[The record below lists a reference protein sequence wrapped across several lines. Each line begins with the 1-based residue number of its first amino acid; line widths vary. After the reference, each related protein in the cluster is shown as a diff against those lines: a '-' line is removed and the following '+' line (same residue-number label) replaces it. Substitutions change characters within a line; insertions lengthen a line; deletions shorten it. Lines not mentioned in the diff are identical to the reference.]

1 MRTDCGSPR
10 VLVMDD
16 DADVLASLERGLRL
30 SGFDVATATDGAE
43 ALRNATHTRPDAIV
57 VDINVPELSG
67 VSAVTALRAMDK
79 DVPVCVLSARSSVD
93 DRVPGL
99 DAGADDYLFKPFA
112 LGELVVRVRALLR
125 GRSPAAT
132 STSKAITVG
141 ALEVDIRQRCA
152 RVSGVGLDLTRREF
166 ELLAVLAEHTPA
178 VLSRAQ
184 LLNLVWGNSHF
195 AADTGVVDMFIAYLR
210 LKLEADR
217 APRLLHTVPGVGF
230 VLRAQ

>member
-1 MRTDCGSPR
+1 MSIDCGSPR

-30 SGFDVATATDGAE
+30 SGFDVTTAKDGAE
-43 ALRNATHTRPDAIV
+43 ALRSATHTRPDVIV
-57 VDINVPELSG
+57 VDINLPVLDG
-67 VSAVTALRAMDK
+67 VSTVTALRELDM

-93 DRVPGL
+93 DGVPGL
-99 DAGADDYLFKPFA
+99 EAGADDYLFKPFA

-132 STSKAITVG
+132 SSEVITVG

-152 RVSGVGLDLTRREF
+152 RVNGVGVDLTRREF
-166 ELLAVLAEHTPA
+166 ELLAVLAEHTTA

-184 LLNLVWGNSHF
+184 LLDLVWGNSYF
-195 AADTGVVDMFIAYLR
+195 AADTGVVDVFIAYLR
-210 LKLEADR
+210 RKLEADR

>member
-1 MRTDCGSPR
+1 
-10 VLVMDD
+10 
-16 DADVLASLERGLRL
+16 
-30 SGFDVATATDGAE
+30 
-43 ALRNATHTRPDAIV
+43 
-57 VDINVPELSG
+57 
-67 VSAVTALRAMDK
+67 
-79 DVPVCVLSARSSVD
+79 
-93 DRVPGL
+93 
-99 DAGADDYLFKPFA
+99 DYLFKPFA
-112 LGELVVRVRALLR
+112 LGELVVRVRALLQ

-132 STSKAITVG
+132 SSEAITVG

-217 APRLLHTVPGVGF
+217 APRLLHTV
-230 VLRAQ
+230 L

>member
-1 MRTDCGSPR
+1 MRIDCGSPC

-30 SGFDVATATDGAE
+30 SGFDVATAKDGAE
-43 ALRNATHTRPDAIV
+43 P
-57 VDINVPELSG
+57 
-67 VSAVTALRAMDK
+67 LRAMDK
-79 DVPVCVLSARSSVD
+79 EVPVRVLSARSSVD

-99 DAGADDYLFKPFA
+99 TAGADDYLFKPFT
-112 LGELVVRVRALLR
+112 LGELVVRVRALVQ

-132 STSKAITVG
+132 SSSEAITVG

-166 ELLAVLAEHTPA
+166 EPLAVLAEHTPA

-195 AADTGVVDMFIAYLR
+195 AA
-210 LKLEADR
+210 
-217 APRLLHTVPGVGF
+217 
-230 VLRAQ
+230 

>member
-30 SGFDVATATDGAE
+30 SGFDVATAKDGAE
-43 ALRNATHTRPDAIV
+43 ALRSATHTRPDAIV
-57 VDINVPELSG
+57 VDINLPVLDG

-99 DAGADDYLFKPFA
+99 EAGADDYLFKPFA

-125 GRSPAAT
+125 GRSQAAT
-132 STSKAITVG
+132 SSSEAITVG

-152 RVSGVGLDLTRREF
+152 RVNGVGLDLTRREF
-166 ELLAVLAEHTPA
+166 ELLAVLAEHTTA

-184 LLNLVWGNSHF
+184 LLDLVWGNSYF
-195 AADTGVVDMFIAYLR
+195 AADTGVVDVFIAYLR
-210 LKLEADR
+210 RKLEADR
-217 APRLLHTVPGVGF
+217 APRLLHIVPGVGF